1 MNNIYHVKF
10 ESWAKYE
17 VDAYS
22 EEEANVKFDELLDER
37 VSFSDV
43 SNFEVTDTEIECSE
57 LEKKDE
63 LL

>member
-1 MNNIYHVKF
+1 MNNIYH
-10 ESWAKYE
+10 
-17 VDAYS
+17 
-22 EEEANVKFDELLDER
+22 VKFDELLDER